1 MFKILCIG
9 DPHIKVDNIS
19 EFENFEEK
27 LFELIKNEK
36 PDFIVCL
43 GDILHTH
50 ERLHTIA
57 LNKAYSFIDKLRSF
71 CTTYLLVGNHDY
83 IHNQEYLTSN
93 HWMNSLKEWKNV
105 NVADNVIHLSKGDK
119 LFVFC
124 PYVFPGKF
132 KEALSTNTECDWK
145 QASIIFAHQEMKGCK
160 MGPIVSVEGDEW
172 DDNLPCI
179 ISGHIH
185 SNQSPSSN
193 IYYPGSALQNAFGE
207 SERNIIPIIELEE
220 GKKGYSLR
228 EIDLGLPR
236 KKIISYDIDKI
247 DNAKINNDNGD
258 KIKLNL
264 KGNYEDFK
272 SFKKTTKYKELV
284 DKGITIVFK
293 NKPDKEQDDKD
304 VKDDQGSNGVK
315 DDKDVNDIEIK
326 EDTFKKLLLTLV
338 LKEQNKNLYSF
349 YEKIINNN
357 DILVL

>member
-19 EFENFEEK
+19 EFNIFEEK
-27 LFELIKNEK
+27 LEELIKKEN

-57 LNKAYSFIDKLRSF
+57 LNKAYSFIDKLRNF
-71 CTTYLLVGNHDY
+71 CKTYLLVGNHDY
-83 IHNQEYLTSN
+83 IHNQEHLTSN

-105 NVADNVIHLSKGDK
+105 CVADKVLSLQKEGK
-119 LFVFC
+119 LFIFC

-132 KEALSTNTECDWK
+132 KEALSTNTECNWK
-145 QASIIFAHQEMKGCK
+145 EASIIFAHQEMKGCK

-172 DDNLPCI
+172 DESLPHI

-185 SNQSPSSN
+185 SNQTPSPN

-207 SERNIIPIIELEE
+207 SERNIIPIIEIGES
-220 GKKGYSLR
+220 KNYFLR

-258 KIKLNL
+258 KIKLNI

-272 SFKKTTKYKELV
+272 TFKKTTKYKELV
-284 DKGITIVFK
+284 EKGITIVFK
-293 NKPDKEQDDKD
+293 NKPNNEIENKNEDKPLE
-304 VKDDQGSNGVK
+304 
-315 DDKDVNDIEIK
+315 K
-326 EDTFKKLLLTLV
+326 EKLESGDNFKKLLLTLV

-357 DILVL
+357 EVLVL